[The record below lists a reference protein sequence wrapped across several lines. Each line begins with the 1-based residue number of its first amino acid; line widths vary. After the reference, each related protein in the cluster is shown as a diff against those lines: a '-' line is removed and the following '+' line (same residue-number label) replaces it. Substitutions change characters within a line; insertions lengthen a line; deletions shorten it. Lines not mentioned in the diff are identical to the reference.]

1 VDGRIESGLAQLDVK
16 IDQRRAELRA
26 ELIKWMFVFWAGTL
40 VPLGGLI
47 LFLVR

>member
-1 VDGRIESGLAQLDVK
+1 MSYCISEESPNGQH
-16 IDQRRAELRA
+16 LRA
-26 ELIKWMFVFWAGTL
+26 ELIKWMFVVWAGTL